1 MEENTNV
8 ETKVDEK
15 KEVKEVEVKEFD
27 LSSLSIP
34 FDSIEKVF
42 SNQHGRVIKD
52 FNNHCRTSMRVP
64 TIVSTMIAIE
74 SYKILKD
81 IRNLLVEIKAQG
93 EEEEFKE
100 VEKKG
105 SKKKIDL
112 K

>member
-1 MEENTNV
+1 MVENTNA
-8 ETKVDEK
+8 ETKVDE
-15 KEVKEVEVKEFD
+15 VKVEEKKEFD
-27 LSSLSIP
+27 LLNLIIP
-34 FDSIEKVF
+34 IDSIEKVF

-81 IRNLLVEIKAQG
+81 IRDLLTDIKAQG